1 MILSPAALYFQE
13 FNMAHRS
20 WVKLPVSYAL
30 CYLLDH
36 RDAIAD
42 STIPLQVSS
51 INFLQLD
58 MNNHAM
64 G

>member
-1 MILSPAALYFQE
+1 
-13 FNMAHRS
+13 MARMS

-51 INFLQLD
+51 INFPQLD
-58 MNNHAM
+58 ISNHAM